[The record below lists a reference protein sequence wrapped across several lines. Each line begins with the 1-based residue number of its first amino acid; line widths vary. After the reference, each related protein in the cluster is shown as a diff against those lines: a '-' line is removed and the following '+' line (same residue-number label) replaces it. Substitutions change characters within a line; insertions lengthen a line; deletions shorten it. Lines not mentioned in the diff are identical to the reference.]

1 MKRKIKIATLILLL
15 AGSAILCAVRWQAW
29 FGIPEEPQWNGPIQ
43 TYQFH
48 TFEADTVHG
57 FTHTDNGWTNTST
70 PHSLD
75 ILILGDIHNNL
86 TTTDYNQI
94 AQRHPEIDIITQ
106 AGDWLERGQTYYYQ
120 SLLKEWIPSELSKLP
135 VINCPGNHEYTK
147 GILKSLPKDWY
158 SWFPH
163 PQNGTVDHKG
173 SMYYIDFPQ
182 LRFIV
187 IDTNPLNRIVYLT
200 RTLTW
205 AQEAINTAGDKHVI
219 TMMHHPIFSAAE
231 GRFNP
236 LVYASLRY
244 PLGQADLVISGHDHS
259 YMRHMPFVVL
269 NSAGK
274 KKTPKQYRF
283 ITPEYQAEEEVY
295 AIFSMPSHQPSILR
309 TYRLSDGY
317 IIDSCYV
324 HNQRHSS
331 FSPTPFR

>member
-1 MKRKIKIATLILLL
+1 MRRKIKIATLILLL

-29 FGIPEEPQWNGPIQ
+29 FGIPEEPLWTGEKQ

-57 FTHTDNGWTNTST
+57 FTHTEDGWTNTST

-75 ILILGDIHNNL
+75 ILFFGDIHNNL

-94 AQRHPEIDIITQ
+94 AQRHPEIDIVAQ
-106 AGDWLERGQTYYYQ
+106 AGDWLERGQSYYYQ
-120 SLLKEWIPSELSKLP
+120 ALLKEWIPSKLSKLP
-135 VINCPGNHEYTK
+135 VINCPGNHEYRK
-147 GILKSLPKDWY
+147 GICKSLPNEWY
-158 SWFPH
+158 TWFPH
-163 PQNGTVDHKG
+163 PQNGTIDHKG

-205 AQEAINTAGDKHVI
+205 VQQAINTTGDRHIIV
-219 TMMHHPIFSAAE
+219 MMHHPVLSAAK
-231 GRFNP
+231 GRFN
-236 LVYASLRY
+236 SLIYTFLRH
-244 PLGQADLVISGHDHS
+244 PLGKTDLVISGHDHS

-274 KKTPKQYRF
+274 PKTPKQYKHLTIEEQTIEPIYSILSF
-283 ITPEYQAEEEVY
+283 PTHQTP
-295 AIFSMPSHQPSILR
+295 ILR
-309 TYRLSDGY
+309 TYRISDGY
-317 IIDSCYV
+317 MIDSCYV
-324 HNQRHSS
+324 HH
-331 FSPTPFR
+331 

>member
-1 MKRKIKIATLILLL
+1 MFLL

-29 FGIPEEPQWNGPIQ
+29 FGMPEEPQWNGPVQ

-48 TFEADTVHG
+48 TFGTETAPG
-57 FTHTDNGWTNTST
+57 FSKTEEGWSNTST

-86 TTTDYNQI
+86 NLKDYNSI
-94 AQRHPEIDIITQ
+94 AQRHPGIDIVAQ
-106 AGDWLERGQTYYYQ
+106 AGDWMERGQSYYYQ
-120 SLLKEWIPSELSKLP
+120 SLLCEWIPSKLSKLP
-135 VINCPGNHEYTK
+135 VINCPGNHEYRK
-147 GILKSLPKDWY
+147 GIRKSLPNDWY
-158 SWFPH
+158 TWFPH

-187 IDTNPLNRIVYLT
+187 IDTNPLNRIVHLT

-205 AQEAINTAGDKHVI
+205 IQEAINTTGDRHIIV
-219 TMMHHPIFSAAE
+219 MMHHPVLSAAK

-236 LVYASLRY
+236 LIYAFLRH
-244 PLGQADLVISGHDHS
+244 PLGKTDLVISGHDHS

-274 KKTPKQYRF
+274 PKTPKQYKHLTIEEQAIVPVYSILSF
-283 ITPEYQAEEEVY
+283 PTHQTP
-295 AIFSMPSHQPSILR
+295 ILR
-309 TYRLSDGY
+309 TYRISDGY
-317 IIDSCYV
+317 MIDSCYV
-324 HNQRHSS
+324 HH
-331 FSPTPFR
+331 

>member
-29 FGIPEEPQWNGPIQ
+29 FGIPEEPLWTGEEQ

-57 FTHTDNGWTNTST
+57 FTHTEDGWTNTST

-75 ILILGDIHNNL
+75 ILFFGDIHNNL

-94 AQRHPEIDIITQ
+94 AQRHPEIDIVAQ
-106 AGDWLERGQTYYYQ
+106 AGDWLERGQSYYYQ
-120 SLLKEWIPSELSKLP
+120 SLLKEWIPSKLSKLP
-135 VINCPGNHEYTK
+135 VINCPGNHEYRK
-147 GILKSLPKDWY
+147 GICKSLPNEWY
-158 SWFPH
+158 TWFPH
-163 PQNGTVDHKG
+163 PQNGTIDHKG

-205 AQEAINTAGDKHVI
+205 IQEAINTTGDRHIIV
-219 TMMHHPIFSAAE
+219 MMHHPVLSAAK
-231 GRFNP
+231 GRFN
-236 LVYASLRY
+236 SLIYTFLRH
-244 PLGQADLVISGHDHS
+244 PLGKTDLVISGHDHS

-274 KKTPKQYRF
+274 PKTPKQYKHLTIEEQTIEPIYSILSF
-283 ITPEYQAEEEVY
+283 PTHQTP
-295 AIFSMPSHQPSILR
+295 ILR
-309 TYRLSDGY
+309 TYRISDGY
-317 IIDSCYV
+317 MIDSCYV
-324 HNQRHSS
+324 HH
-331 FSPTPFR
+331 